1 MAWCVLRSMSARPH
15 QFAGGDAVQTAAT
28 RVRRANAR
36 YRLQSTMQRCVHQ
49 ATAGTAEFAYEFSV
63 KKRVIIYLLC
73 HGRVLP
79 REKVYELKV

>member
-1 MAWCVLRSMSARPH
+1 MAWCVLRSMSARPY
-15 QFAGGDAVQTAAT
+15 QFAGGDAVQSAAT

-36 YRLQSTMQRCVHQ
+36 YRLQCNDDSAPGHGRDGGVS
-49 ATAGTAEFAYEFSV
+49 YEFSV
-63 KKRVIIYLLC
+63 KRVIIYLLC

>member
-1 MAWCVLRSMSARPH
+1 
-15 QFAGGDAVQTAAT
+15 
-28 RVRRANAR
+28 
-36 YRLQSTMQRCVHQ
+36 MQRCVHQ
-49 ATAGTAEFAYEFSV
+49 ATARDGGVSYEFSG